1 MEKKINV
8 LHVTKSSGG
17 VGVYTKRIVSAF
29 DKSRFRFT
37 VVCLAEGADELA
49 AELNVIENVDALSI
63 PMDDGVNVISDILI
77 CWKLIKII
85 RGNKFDLIHA
95 HSSKPG
101 FFARLA
107 SFGTKIPTIYEPAS
121 FAFHEN
127 SPKFQALFYAVLE
140 RFAAKYLTD
149 RIVLVCNGER
159 RLARQYSV
167 GTDEQFI
174 TIYTGID
181 IAEFSPLIDR
191 SVVRK
196 DLGIDLDVK
205 LIGTV
210 ARLSEQKAPSDFIYA
225 AALVHESE
233 PDIHFLWVGD
243 GPLESE
249 SRELVQ
255 TLGLQDHF
263 HFAGFRSDIPNVLSS
278 FDCFVLSSHW
288 EGFSLAVLE
297 AMATGLPIVAT
308 RVTGADEA
316 IVDGQNGFLVEIGD
330 INGIAAAIKKIADD
344 NQLALDMGALS
355 RKYAEDKFPFERMI
369 SELDKLY
376 MELVDCK

>member
-1 MEKKINV
+1 
-8 LHVTKSSGG
+8 
-17 VGVYTKRIVSAF
+17 
-29 DKSRFRFT
+29 
-37 VVCLAEGADELA
+37 
-49 AELNVIENVDALSI
+49 
-63 PMDDGVNVISDILI
+63 MDDGINVISDISV

-107 SFGTKIPTIYEPAS
+107 SVGTRIPTIYEPAS

-127 SPKFQALFYAVLE
+127 SPRFQALFYAVLE

-167 GTDEQFI
+167 GTDKQFI

-181 IAEFSPLIDR
+181 IVEFSPLIDR
-191 SVVRK
+191 SIVRK
-196 DLGIDLDVK
+196 DLGIDLGVK

-210 ARLSEQKAPSDFIYA
+210 ARLSEQKAPSDFIHA

-233 PDIHFLWVGD
+233 PDIHFLWAGD

-249 SRELVQ
+249 SRELVRM
-255 TLGLQDHF
+255 LGLQDHF

-330 INGIAAAIKKIADD
+330 ISGIAEAIKKIVGD

-355 RKYAEDKFPFERMI
+355 RKYAEDKFPFARMI